1 MKRWLLACTA
11 VAAWVCVAVGTGAVR
26 GEEIPKDY
34 RNTVRKGLDW
44 LAKAQMADGHWEAGG
59 GAYPVAMTGL
69 SGVALLMEG
78 STIRE
83 GRYASN
89 IRKATD
95 WCMGISQ
102 RNGLLS
108 PLNNSGRGYMH
119 DHGYAMLFLA
129 CVYGEEED
137 GERRRKL
144 EAILTR
150 AVEFTGKAQSSYG
163 GWYYTSKQEGGDND
177 EGSTTVTQVQALR
190 ACRNAGI
197 VVPKGIIEKS
207 QKYLHECTTSEGG
220 IIYSRAQGVNSGARP
235 ALTAAAIACAFNS
248 GEYTSADVKKWFKY
262 CKTAIP
268 RLGGGRG
275 GHDEYT
281 QYYYAEAVY
290 MLGEEGWAKLFPD
303 STESARLTWSKYR
316 KDTFDFL
323 KRAQG
328 SDGSW
333 SGSGMWGHIGP
344 VYASSMALTMMQL
357 DKGVLPIFQR

>member
-1 MKRWLLACTA
+1 MVRLVVG
-11 VAAWVCVAVGTGAVR
+11 VAAACVCVTAGAVR
-26 GEEIPKDY
+26 GDQMPKEY
-34 RNTVRKGLDW
+34 RETVRKGLDW
-44 LAKAQMADGHWEAGG
+44 LAKAQMADGHWEAPG

-78 STIRE
+78 STVRE
-83 GRYASN
+83 GKYAN
-89 IRKATD
+89 NVRKAAD
-95 WCMGISQ
+95 WCMSISQ
-102 RNGLLS
+102 RNGLIS

-137 GERRRKL
+137 SERRRKL

-150 AVEFTGKAQSSYG
+150 AVEFTGKAQSSHG
-163 GWYYTSKQEGGDND
+163 GWYYTSRQEGGDND

-207 QKYLHECTTSEGG
+207 IKYLHECTTPQGG
-220 IIYSRAQGVNSGARP
+220 IIYSLANGINSGDRP
-235 ALTAAAIACAFNS
+235 ALTAAAIACGFSS
-248 GEYTSADVKKWFKY
+248 GEYNSPDVKKWFKY
-262 CKTAIP
+262 CKSAIP
-268 RLGGGRG
+268 SLGGGRM

-281 QYYYAEAVY
+281 NYYYCEAVY
-290 MLGEEGWAKLFPD
+290 MLGDEGWAKMFPD
-303 STESARLTWSKYR
+303 SRESDRITWTKYR

-323 KRAQG
+323 KRNQNG
-328 SDGSW
+328 DGSW

-344 VYASSMALTMMQL
+344 VYATSMALTMMQL
-357 DKGVLPIFQR
+357 DKGVLPLFQR